1 MNNAKLHDGGKL
13 LQLLAEGSE
22 IAFSQVFEHYRS
34 SVFNVALRFLKSHS
48 LAEETV
54 QDVFLKIWLR
64 RAELPKVVSF
74 EAYIRTMTRNNVFDR
89 MKAIAKEES
98 ARGAMARHTYNPDNT
113 DHAVIE
119 KQYDELLN
127 TVVNSLPPQQKHVF
141 TLARVEGLSHEAI
154 AEQMQI
160 SRLTV
165 KTHMAKALQ
174 TIRQMI
180 HHHITSFVVFL
191 ALFMH

>member
-1 MNNAKLHDGGKL
+1 MNNEKLYDERKL
-13 LQLLAEGSE
+13 LQLLADGSE
-22 IAFSQVFEHYRS
+22 IGFSQVFEHYRS
-34 SVFNVALRFLKSHS
+34 RVFTVALRFLKSRS

-54 QDVFLKIWLR
+54 QDVFLKVWLR
-64 RAELPKVVSF
+64 RTELPKVVNF
-74 EAYIRTMTRNNVFDR
+74 EAYIQTMTRNNVFDR
-89 MKAIAKEES
+89 MKA
-98 ARGAMARHTYNPDNT
+98 MAREETAKSALATHTSHPDNT

-119 KQYDELLN
+119 RQYEELLN
-127 TVVNSLPPQQKHVF
+127 SVVNNLPPQQKHIF

-174 TIRQMI
+174 TIRQMM
-180 HHHITSFVVFL
+180 HHHITSFVLLLV
-191 ALFMH
+191 LFMH